1 MASNEPA
8 DSLSFVIESQIHGYH
23 EYKATWENPVLG
35 EILSC
40 HREPGNAH
48 DTHAVAVK
56 KVISN
61 DLKVVGH
68 VPRRISTICSCF
80 LNLGGVI
87 ICTVNSARRYSTDIS

>member
-1 MASNEPA
+1 MASDGPA
-8 DSLSFVIESQIHGYH
+8 DLLSFVIESQIRGYH
-23 EYKATWENPVLG
+23 EYKATWKNPALG